1 MDPWY
6 HYGMSAVKLPTK
18 KGDAWIAPRSVTAV
32 RATGEGTCAVTAAGE
47 VHEVTMSAAV
57 VRALLG
63 SGDHALVTR

>member
-1 MDPWY
+1 
-6 HYGMSAVKLPTK
+6 MSAVKLPTK
-18 KGDAWIAPRSVTAV
+18 KGDAWIAPRCVTSV

-63 SGDHALVTR
+63 SDDHTMVTR